1 MRETGNVSAAVTAVS
16 PRGED
21 SRGVVALT
29 MVYGLVLATEES
41 ARLVPI
47 VKPGRAS
54 FFLQTLHG
62 GWWRGWSKSYSK
74 SQNGPR
80 LVQLEIGT
88 LPRCSV
94 RWLIR
99 DGVVVQ
105 ALVPDSTNRQGMS
118 HGPFCD
124 GVVWSASH
132 RDEGTFQACPAG
144 LDNLSPESSSH
155 RFQ

>member
-29 MVYGLVLATEES
+29 MVYSLVLATEES

-74 SQNGPR
+74 SQNRTR
-80 LVQLEIGT
+80 LDDQKLALGSTLGDGFHLIDFARGWLTKMDGDGSNWKLEPC
-88 LPRCSV
+88 L
-94 RWLIR
+94 
-99 DGVVVQ
+99 GV
-105 ALVPDSTNRQGMS
+105 P
-118 HGPFCD
+118 
-124 GVVWSASH
+124 SA
-132 RDEGTFQACPAG
+132 G
-144 LDNLSPESSSH
+144 ESATELLCKLLC
-155 RFQ
+155 QT